1 MTGTECSH
9 LLLISH
15 FYFIAQACMPDHR
28 QLSAKGQP
36 LLAPTLHASLV
47 VLQAHPLGRRKGRSP
62 PKETVCALRD
72 LQVPQTLLN
81 HPYQEVY
88 REVSEG
94 KGDLYVS
101 DML

>member
-47 VLQAHPLGRRKGRSP
+47 VLQAPVDSLCIMCSDSVTSKYHQHLVTASMCRIC
-62 PKETVCALRD
+62 VLD
-72 LQVPQTLLN
+72 L
-81 HPYQEVY
+81 
-88 REVSEG
+88 
-94 KGDLYVS
+94 
-101 DML
+101 